1 MIQKVKKMVEEAQS
15 IVCITGQEAM
25 VECGG
30 VDLWDSENLFR
41 IEKEYK
47 KSPEE
52 MLSAAELTARKVYFY
67 DFYKKEV
74 LKKLPE
80 PGPAYEALK
89 KLQEAG
95 KLSAVI
101 SFNIYGLEYRA
112 GLRNVIELAGNV
124 YSNYCPLCKKKYP
137 VEYLQNS
144 KSVPICEDCKAAIR
158 PDIRLHSEKVRND
171 LYTQA
176 VTACAGADMILILGT
191 NLSGSKIRYCTGH
204 YEGDKLV
211 LIHKNENYTDRFA
224 DYVISASPQK
234 VMPTLVADVPVSAK
248 ASPEPEKKNPE
259 KPDKK

>member
-1 MIQKVKKMVEEAQS
+1 MIQKVKEMVEEAKS

-30 VDLWDSENLFR
+30 VDLWDSDNLFR

-74 LKKLPE
+74 LSKLPE
-80 PGPAYEALK
+80 PGATYEAMK

-95 KLSAVI
+95 KLAAVI

-112 GLRNVIELAGNV
+112 GLRNVIELSGNV

-137 VEYLQNS
+137 VDFLQNS
-144 KSVPICEDCKAAIR
+144 KGIPLCDDCKAAIR

-176 VTACAGADMILILGT
+176 VTACAGADLVLILGT
-191 NLSGSKIRYCTGH
+191 NLSGSKIQYCTGH
-204 YEGDKLV
+204 YEGDRLV
-211 LIHKNENYTDRFA
+211 VIHKKPHLTDKFA
-224 DYVISASPQK
+224 DYVICDSPK
-234 VMPTLVADVPVSAK
+234 NVMPKLVEGVFVPSKEGAFSERSRK
-248 ASPEPEKKNPE
+248 IQ
-259 KPDKK
+259 

>member
-30 VDLWDSENLFR
+30 VDLWDSDNLFR

-52 MLSAAELTARKVYFY
+52 MLSAGELTARKVYFY

-74 LKKLPE
+74 LRKLPE
-80 PGPAYEALK
+80 PGPAYAAMK

-95 KLSAVI
+95 KLAAVI

-112 GLRNVIELAGNV
+112 GLRNVIELSGNV
-124 YSNYCPLCKKKYP
+124 YSNYCPFCKKKYP
-137 VEYLQNS
+137 VDFLKNS
-144 KSVPICEDCKAAIR
+144 KGVPICEDCKAAIR

-176 VTACAGADMILILGT
+176 VTACAGADMLLILGT
-191 NLSGSKIRYCTGH
+191 NLSGSKMQYCTGH

-211 LIHKNENYTDRFA
+211 VIHQKENYTDKFA
-224 DYVISASPQK
+224 DYVINEFPGN
-234 VMPTLVADVPVSAK
+234 VMPELVSDIVVPVSDTGKNGK
-248 ASPEPEKKNPE
+248 ALTKPEVK
-259 KPDKK
+259 